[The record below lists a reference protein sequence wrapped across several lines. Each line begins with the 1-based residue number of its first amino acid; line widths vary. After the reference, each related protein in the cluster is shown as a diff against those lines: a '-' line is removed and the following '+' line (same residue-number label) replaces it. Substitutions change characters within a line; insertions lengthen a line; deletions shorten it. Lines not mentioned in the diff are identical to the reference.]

1 MSPTVP
7 SAPTARRWSFES
19 IARAGF
25 AAKGVLYAIIGA
37 IAIKVAAGGGGK
49 PEDAQDTLSTLAD
62 EPLGRF
68 LLIVLAVGFA
78 AYAVWRLAELILGPR
93 TKHGAEGYGERVAD
107 VGRIVVYG
115 GLSAFTWTIVA
126 GAGAKTSG
134 SEREQTAMVLGW
146 PGGVALVTALG
157 IVILGVAVVQAYR
170 AATQAFLDDLDV
182 AEAGET
188 GTSLATWVGTAG
200 HAARAV
206 VFGLV
211 GVFLVKAALEYDP
224 DEAVGLDGA
233 LKEVAGQPYGRY
245 LLGAVAVGLLL
256 YGGYCLVE
264 ARYRRV

>member
-1 MSPTVP
+1 MGPTLP

-25 AAKGVLYAIIGA
+25 AAKGALYAIVGV
-37 IAIKVAAGGGGK
+37 IAVKVAAGGGGK
-49 PEDAQDTLSTLAD
+49 PEDAQGTLSTLAD
-62 EPLGRF
+62 ETLGRF

-107 VGRIVVYG
+107 VGRVVVYG
-115 GLSAFTWTIVA
+115 GLSAFTWTIVT
-126 GAGAKTSG
+126 GVGRKSSG
-134 SEREQTAMVLGW
+134 SEQEQTAMVLDW

-157 IVILGVAVVQAYR
+157 LVFLGVAVVQAYR
-170 AATQAFLDDLDV
+170 AATQAFLDELDL

-188 GTSLATWVGTAG
+188 GTRAATWVGTAG

-211 GVFLVKAALEYDP
+211 GAFLVKAALEYDP
-224 DEAVGLDGA
+224 EDAVGLDGA
-233 LKEVAGQPYGRY
+233 LKEVAAQPYGRY
-245 LLGAVAVGLLL
+245 LLAFVGAGLLL
-256 YGGYCLVE
+256 YGLYCLLE